1 MKNRSIICTVYYLI
15 LYTWIFLFGFL
26 FGGINV
32 KSRQYQLWREL
43 HLYNHI
49 GSVCVSIR
57 NLIQALVDIF
67 LSKKFNSSIF

>member
-1 MKNRSIICTVYYLI
+1 MKNRSIICTVYYYLI
-15 LYTWIFLFGFL
+15 LYTWIFL

-49 GSVCVSIR
+49 GNVCVSIR